1 MEPNEPR
8 PPRQDNAPIASEQ
21 LNSDRKRFFIDLKEN
36 ARGRVYVIT
45 EDVEGRRNRIML
57 PAGASREFVEALQR
71 MVAYEATLDQ
81 PS

>member
-1 MEPNEPR
+1 MNDYIPQNPGSEPL
-8 PPRQDNAPIASEQ
+8 AAEQ
-21 LNSDRKRFFIDLKEN
+21 VNFERKRFFIDLKEN

-57 PAGASREFVEALQR
+57 PSGASREFMDALQR
-71 MVAYEATLDQ
+71 LVEYETSLGQ